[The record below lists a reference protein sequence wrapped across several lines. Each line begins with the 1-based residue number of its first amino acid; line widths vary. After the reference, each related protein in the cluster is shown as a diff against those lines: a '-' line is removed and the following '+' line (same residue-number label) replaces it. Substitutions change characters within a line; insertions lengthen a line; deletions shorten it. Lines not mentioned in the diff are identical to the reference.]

1 MANLTFSAKAVAIAR
16 QIEADIL
23 ALENGGIT
31 CDRCGGQGVC
41 DNNEAWINTRLTDR
55 HNTTHGGRVCFRC
68 KGAGT
73 IGLAKKQRQP
83 VLVCAMAYYKS
94 ITSDG
99 VIDFGRMIH
108 QYRKWETSVW
118 GSTMQPIYH
127 HINRVVVQQALAG
140 KFEFQD
146 DRLVFDPRCHSYY
159 PYAMQF
165 VDLFPTARQ
174 REIERH
180 ADQVYRQN
188 ASRGR
193 W

>member
-55 HNTTHGGRVCFRC
+55 HNTTHGGRVCFKC

-73 IGLAKKQRQP
+73 VGLAKKQRQP
-83 VLVCAMAYYKS
+83 VLACAMAYYKS

-99 VIDFGRMIH
+99 VIDFGRIVN

-127 HINRVVVQQALAG
+127 HINMVVVAKALKG
-140 KFEFQD
+140 ESFTFKD
-146 DRLVFDPRCHSYY
+146 DPLVWDMRCYSFF

-165 VDLFPTARQ
+165 FTLMSPSRQ

-180 ADQVYRQN
+180 NDQVARQ
-188 ASRGR
+188 RR
-193 W
+193 Y